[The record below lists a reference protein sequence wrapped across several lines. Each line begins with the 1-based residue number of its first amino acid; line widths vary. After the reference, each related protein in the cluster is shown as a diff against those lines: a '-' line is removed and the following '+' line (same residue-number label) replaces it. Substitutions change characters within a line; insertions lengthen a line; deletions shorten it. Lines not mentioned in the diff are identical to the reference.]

1 MWIATKIVVHVNRN
15 PCDRN
20 IFIFIKLIYFK
31 PKKSTFSTNFSVNF
45 EGTSINI
52 GVFES
57 ILVLQHPNRGESR
70 KRLNATGVRY
80 VSIRMNRKPG
90 SKKKRGGAEP
100 ARGLIT
106 QTEMS
111 TGAFH
116 IQKSII
122 HRKRFYE
129 EKYGKIIYARFVYC
143 LLPIYTPHNII
154 IINISILSY
163 YLELWIMQY
172 QLYNI
177 TIIIIIFVH
186 GLGI

>member
-90 SKKKRGGAEP
+90 SKKKRGGGRAG
-100 ARGLIT
+100 ARLNNTNRNVDWRLSHTKIHNT
-106 QTEMS
+106 QKTILWRE
-111 TGAFH
+111 
-116 IQKSII
+116 IWKNYICSICI
-122 HRKRFYE
+122 LFVTY
-129 EKYGKIIYARFVYC
+129 IYAA
-143 LLPIYTPHNII
+143 
-154 IINISILSY
+154 
-163 YLELWIMQY
+163 
-172 QLYNI
+172 
-177 TIIIIIFVH
+177 
-186 GLGI
+186 